1 MFALIKQGGLYVPRP
16 INPPPLEGVNESC
29 AVSNALCHLNE
40 FGGLYLNVPKVPPP
54 PLQRELMYPVACPV
68 SNALLMIPV
77 ASRVHISKKLS
88 R

>member
-54 PLQRELMYPVACPV
+54 PPTGVNVPCSMSSFKCVINDSCSESSTYIKEA
-68 SNALLMIPV
+68 
-77 ASRVHISKKLS
+77 K
-88 R
+88 